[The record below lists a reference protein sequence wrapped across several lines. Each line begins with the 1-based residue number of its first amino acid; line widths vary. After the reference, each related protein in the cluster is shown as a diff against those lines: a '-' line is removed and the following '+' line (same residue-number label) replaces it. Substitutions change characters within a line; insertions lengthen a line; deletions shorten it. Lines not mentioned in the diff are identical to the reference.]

1 MISSFSFRVSR
12 MISDSK
18 SVVLPFSELPV
29 RYRLQ
34 SEPRLWNS
42 DDFDEAEILIEKAVS
57 VFNEKRS
64 EDFITFMAENPASNW
79 AQTDLFIELER
90 YYRQYISFS
99 NEKSDRCVWV
109 NCFCR
114 PVGDWK
120 THRVRVENGGVCFFS
135 IGLNLDTGKRFDFL
149 VNEKNEK

>member
-1 MISSFSFRVSR
+1 LISSFSFRVLH

-90 YYRQYISFS
+90 II
-99 NEKSDRCVWV
+99 V
-109 NCFCR
+109 NIF
-114 PVGDWK
+114 
-120 THRVRVENGGVCFFS
+120 
-135 IGLNLDTGKRFDFL
+135 RFQMRKATAAFG
-149 VNEKNEK
+149 

>member
-1 MISSFSFRVSR
+1 

-18 SVVLPFSELPV
+18 STILPFSELPV

-34 SEPRLWNS
+34 SSERRADTDEFKASEPL
-42 DDFDEAEILIEKAVS
+42 LEKAVS

-64 EDFITFMAENPASNW
+64 EDFIQFMAENPASNW
-79 AQTDLFIELER
+79 AQTDLFIELEH
-90 YYRQYISFS
+90 YYRQYIPFT
-99 NEKSDRCVWV
+99 NEKGDRCLWI
-109 NCFCR
+109 NLFCR

-120 THRVRVENGGVCFFS
+120 THRVHVEGGGVCFFS

-149 VNEKNEK
+149 VNEKK